1 MKLIVDHYV
10 NPLTLLVS
18 AETMRICVYG
28 GVFSCLFL
36 LLKWFLTLVFNKV
49 GEDWSGFANRG

>member
-1 MKLIVDHYV
+1 MKLIVNHYV

-28 GVFSCLFL
+28 VVFSCLFL
-36 LLKWFLTLVFNKV
+36 LLKWYF
-49 GEDWSGFANRG
+49 